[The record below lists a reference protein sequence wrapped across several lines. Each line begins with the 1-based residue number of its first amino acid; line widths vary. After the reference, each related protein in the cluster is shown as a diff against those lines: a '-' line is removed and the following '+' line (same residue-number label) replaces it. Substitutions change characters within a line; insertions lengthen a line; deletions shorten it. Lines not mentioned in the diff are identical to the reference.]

1 MKFKYI
7 LFSLFCFLL
16 INSCTEKKRKLNDE
30 DILTQ
35 EEMVAVLFDVHMYD
49 AMVFSNEMSNNTKI
63 RLSSEYY
70 DSAVFAKHECTDS
83 IFHKSI
89 AYYTLEGQIQTIYDA
104 VIDSLNVLNLVNEH
118 RDNANRKIENSD
130 N

>member
-35 EEMVAVLFDVHMYD
+35 EEMGAVLFDVHMYD
-49 AMVFSNEMSNNTKI
+49 AMVFSNEMRNNTKI

-83 IFHKSI
+83 IFQKSI
-89 AYYTLEGQIQTIYDA
+89 EYYTLEGEIKTIYDA
-104 VIDSLNVLNLVNEH
+104 VIDSLNVLNLVHEH

>member
-30 DILTQ
+30 GILTQ
-35 EEMVAVLFDVHMYD
+35 EEMVAVLSDVHMYD
-49 AMVFSNEMSNNTKI
+49 AVVFSIEMSNNTKI

-83 IFHKSI
+83 IFQKSI
-89 AYYTLEGQIQTIYDA
+89 EYYTLEGEIKTIYDA

-118 RDNANRKIENSD
+118 RDNANRIIENSD